1 MEQIVRTVYGAYLQ
15 TAQLMDLNF
24 SLLPHT
30 SLNEKFGINQN
41 ATLPQGV
48 IPTLNYAAIG
58 NGGHQMVIGA
68 NNISIP
74 EPLQHLP
81 TDAALYNQLPFVL
94 RLPTNDLT
102 TAQQANYRL
111 RKNVSYNG
119 QTYIAYYLK
128 SLNLAQTSASI
139 TTNVPQLMYK
149 TVQNGTV
156 TSTPFTP
163 TTANLNPTPPTTTT
177 TGAVSTTGNY
187 VSASSQVP
195 FVLGSF
201 DLTEFSN
208 VANII
213 YGDPAYAI
221 ISEIALC
228 SGLDQPASG
237 TFNGVAQNYTDAVAV
252 QIMNFISTFYP
263 VQFMQDNINVLFDV
277 GAVEPLFSLT

>member
-15 TAQLMDLNF
+15 TVQLMGLKF
-24 SLLPHT
+24 ALTPHT
-30 SLNEKFGINQN
+30 SLNEKYGINDT
-41 ATLPQGV
+41 ATLPNGV
-48 IPTLNYAAIG
+48 TPTLNYVAIG
-58 NGGHQMVIGA
+58 NGGHQMVMGA
-68 NNISIP
+68 NNISVP
-74 EPLQHLP
+74 QPVQHLP

-94 RLPTNDLT
+94 RLPSNDLT

-111 RKNVSYNG
+111 RKNVTYNG
-119 QTYIAYYLK
+119 QAYIAYYLK
-128 SLNLAQTSASI
+128 TLNLTQVSASVNL
-139 TTNVPQLMYK
+139 NVPQLMFK

-156 TSTPFTP
+156 TSTPFAP

-187 VSASSQVP
+187 VSAASQVP
-195 FVLGSF
+195 FLLNSF
-201 DLTEFSN
+201 DLAEFSN

-228 SGLDQPASG
+228 SGIDIATSG
-237 TFNGVAQNYTDAVAV
+237 TFNSLAQNYTDVAAAQV
-252 QIMNFISTFYP
+252 MNFISTFYP

-277 GAVEPLFSLT
+277 GAVEPLFTVT

>member
-15 TAQLMDLNF
+15 TVQLMDLNF
-24 SLLPHT
+24 SLMPHT

-41 ATLPQGV
+41 ATLPQGAV
-48 IPTLNYAAIG
+48 PTLNYAAIG

-68 NNISIP
+68 NNISVP

-102 TAQQANYRL
+102 AAQQANYRL

-119 QTYIAYYLK
+119 RAYIAYYLK
-128 SLNLAQTSASI
+128 SLNLSQTAASI
-139 TTNVPQLMYK
+139 NTNVPQLMYK

-177 TGAVSTTGNY
+177 AGAVSTTGNY

-195 FVLGSF
+195 FVLDNF
-201 DLTEFSN
+201 DLTEYSN

-228 SGLDQPASG
+228 SGLDQPATG

-263 VQFMQDNINVLFDV
+263 VQFMQDNINILFDV